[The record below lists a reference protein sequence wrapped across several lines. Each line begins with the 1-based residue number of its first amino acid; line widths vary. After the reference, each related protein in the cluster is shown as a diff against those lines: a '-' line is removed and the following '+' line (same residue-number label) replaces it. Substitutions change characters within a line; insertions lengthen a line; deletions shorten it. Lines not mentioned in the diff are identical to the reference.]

1 MIWIAKGAGILALAV
16 TIGGCGG
23 SSSNDSSESV
33 VAGDQLVTLAGRA
46 AVGAAIPNATV
57 NARCEGGK
65 GFVEEV
71 QTDASGGFTGQV
83 DSSALPCALRVNGG
97 AEYEMLHSYAESAGT
112 VNITPFTDLIIA
124 LASAN
129 DPGTWFGQEDYAVI
143 ADNLNQAK
151 SEFLQALVQA
161 GYDLPGD
168 DFDPF
173 RSGFIIGDAIDRLLD
188 AFSQAARDLVNVESY
203 QELVDLISS
212 GNLETIPPAPQ
223 EPGDGG
229 SGGGNG
235 GGDSGGDGGD
245 GGGGTGGGDGG
256 TGGGD
261 GGSADQACYT
271 PQIEPP
277 GTVIDIY
284 EQLYDTSSG
293 AALGVMHFR
302 QEILGPTVFRGE
314 ETQAIFGEDLTAGV
328 NGSAGTTY
336 VSLDTTEMVAR
347 THGLTGE
354 DETGAAYTNWY
365 DPTYNLPYGLAV
377 GETYTQSVSYY
388 LSTDGGPDILLT
400 EINSTVE
407 YLGTETIT
415 VPAGTFE
422 ACKYYQTISTSE
434 AVGPS
439 TSAIYLRVGDGLSL
453 RSAAV
458 TESGEIPE
466 TELVSI
472 SINGVQQEP

>member
-1 MIWIAKGAGILALAV
+1 
-16 TIGGCGG
+16 
-23 SSSNDSSESV
+23 
-33 VAGDQLVTLAGRA
+33 
-46 AVGAAIPNATV
+46 
-57 NARCEGGK
+57 
-65 GFVEEV
+65 
-71 QTDASGGFTGQV
+71 
-83 DSSALPCALRVNGG
+83 
-97 AEYEMLHSYAESAGT
+97 MLHSYVSSAGT

-124 LASAN
+124 LASAS
-129 DPGTWFGQEDYAVI
+129 DPETWFQQDDYAVI

-161 GYDLPGD
+161 SYDLPAD

-173 RSGFIIGDAIDRLLD
+173 HSSFAIGDAIDRLLD

-223 EPGDGG
+223 VPGDGG
-229 SGGGNG
+229 SGGGDG
-235 GGDSGGDGGD
+235 GGDGGN
-245 GGGGTGGGDGG
+245 GGGG

-302 QEILGPTVFRGE
+302 QEILGPTIFRGE
-314 ETQAIFGEDLTAGV
+314 ETQAIFGEDLTPGV
-328 NGSAGTTY
+328 NGPAGTTY

-354 DETGAAYTNWY
+354 DETGTAYANWY

-377 GETYTQSVSYY
+377 GETYTQSVSFYI
-388 LSTDGGPDILLT
+388 STDGGPDILLS
-400 EINSTVE
+400 EINSTIE

-439 TSAIYLRVGDGLSL
+439 TSAIYFRVGDGLSL
-453 RSAAV
+453 RSSAV

-472 SINGVQQEP
+472 SINGVQQVP